1 MVGTP
6 LAFGDANCRE
16 GGVKYT
22 VGGDVRTAT
31 YVCNGAT
38 GDAGPQGEIGLTGA
52 SGAQGLRGATGATGN
67 NGATG
72 NSGAT
77 GATGNNGFAGNNGA
91 TGATGNNGVVGN
103 TGATGA
109 TGANGNSGVAG
120 NTGATGATGS
130 QGLTGATGGVGA
142 TGATGA
148 TGASGTAGATGATG
162 PNQITAQTQFTN
174 GVIPTTALTDGNITQ
189 VNGRLIISTTTAAG
203 GAVATSVDG
212 IFCGASSATTG
223 AFQDNGAGTTGY
235 RAAKTICEAVCS
247 SKFAHMC
254 DTSESVRNAQLG
266 LYKTNTRFWLS
277 SGKFTL
283 YTGSVADRDCIAWSE
298 ATTTVLGSAV
308 TVDSNGV
315 GGTLR
320 PYPDILYCNTSVP
333 IACCY

>member
-148 TGASGTAGATGATG
+148 SGTAGATGATG

-283 YTGSVADRDCIAWSE
+283 YGSVADRDCNAWSD

-308 TVDSNGV
+308 SVDSNGV

-320 PYPDILYCNTSVP
+320 PYPDVYYCNTSMP